1 MLNTDDRDKR
11 LVQECLAGNTAAFG
25 GLIDKYEKLLFN
37 IALRMVNN
45 YDDARDITQTAFLK
59 AYERLDSY
67 DPRYKFFSWIYRIV
81 VNESIN
87 AKTKAKRFTE
97 LDRDIPLHDRNP
109 EQALVSDELS
119 SKVQDAVVQLPPDYR
134 EVIILRHFA
143 HMSYRDMSGV
153 LEIAEKTV
161 KSRLYTAR
169 KQLGE
174 ILLRKGVTSS

>member
-1 MLNTDDRDKR
+1 M
-11 LVQECLAGNTAAFG
+11 AGNTAAFG

-134 EVIILRHFA
+134 EVI
-143 HMSYRDMSGV
+143 
-153 LEIAEKTV
+153 
-161 KSRLYTAR
+161 
-169 KQLGE
+169 
-174 ILLRKGVTSS
+174 